1 MNSNRFRLSL
11 AALSIL
17 ALLARAVA
25 AEGAG
30 FELQAVK
37 AGRAVRVDGRLDEAE
52 WKDGARVGG
61 FVQFEPHRGEPA
73 REKTEAYVLYDDR
86 YLYVGFRCNDSEP
99 SRITAQL
106 NRRDSDLLT
115 DDAVL
120 VVIDTFHDSR
130 SAYFFATNPLGTQYD
145 GRVTDN
151 GRVVESTWDA
161 TWSAASSRFEGGWT
175 AEVGIPLVSLSFHP
189 GKSETWGLN
198 LGQTCRRLLET
209 SFWAGPLEDRFRISE
224 YGTLS
229 GLDLETA
236 QRRLEVIPY
245 ALGQFQEGVSSDY
258 AAGGYL
264 RFALTPEN
272 LLNATVNP
280 DFATVEADQEQVNLT
295 RFELSLPE
303 KRQFFLEG
311 SELYRQRIQTFYSR
325 RIADIRAGARILGR
339 SRGWQYSAL
348 GVASDPLPVEPDS
361 TDLESATYS
370 VFRLQKDILR
380 SSTVALTA
388 ADRLLGGVHR
398 GSVGLDSALY
408 FTRTFSFTGQL
419 IRSHGP
425 EDGGRWAFF
434 VRPSRD
440 TSTSHLHFR
449 YTHLGERFGDQVNAV
464 GFIRD
469 DDRREM
475 DSALTKQFWFRSGAL
490 ERIDYVSNYNVYW
503 SQTSVLRSWQIDQE
517 VGVDFRNRWRVE
529 LAHTSEF
536 KLFEKEFR
544 NHLNGVR
551 VGYNLRE
558 WQSVAADYQF
568 GRNFDSRFDLV
579 GVTFRRKLTKASS
592 IEYELE
598 ELWLD
603 PDPDGASTTIHVLR
617 AVHNFSRDLF
627 IKFFFQTN
635 SSIDRKNAQAVFVWR
650 YKPPFGTFQVAYQR
664 GTAAFGQRS
673 EQGNTLFVKLSYV
686 L

>member
-1 MNSNRFRLSL
+1 LV
-11 AALSIL
+11 L
-17 ALLARAVA
+17 ALPA
-25 AEGAG
+25 APAAAGGAS
-30 FELQAVK
+30 FELQAMR
-37 AGRAVRVDGRLDEAE
+37 AGRAVRVDGQLDEAE
-52 WKDGARVGG
+52 WKDASRVDG
-61 FVQFEPHRGEPA
+61 FTQFEPHRGEPA

-86 YLYVGFRCNDSEP
+86 YLYIGFRCHDSEP

-120 VVIDTFHDSR
+120 AVIDTFHDSR

-161 TWSAASSRFEGGWT
+161 DWNAASARFEGGWT
-175 AEVGIPLVSLSFHP
+175 AEIAIPLVSLRFHS

-198 LGQTCRRLLET
+198 LGRTCRRLLEV
-209 SFWAGPLEDRFRISE
+209 SFWAGPLEDRFRISQ

-229 GLDLETA
+229 GLDLESA
-236 QRRLEVIPY
+236 QRRLQVIPY
-245 ALGQFQEGVSSDY
+245 ALGQFQQDAASDY
-258 AAGGYL
+258 QAGGDL

-272 LLNATVNP
+272 LVNVTFNP

-325 RIADIRAGARILGR
+325 RIADIRAGAKILGR
-339 SRGWQYSAL
+339 NRGWQYAAL
-348 GVASDPLPVEPDS
+348 GVASDPLPVSGSPGA
-361 TDLESATYS
+361 ESATYS
-370 VFRLQKDILR
+370 VFRLQKDVLK
-380 SSTVALTA
+380 SSTVALMA
-388 ADRLLGGVHR
+388 GDRFLDGVHR
-398 GSVGLDSALY
+398 GSVGLDTALY
-408 FTRTFSFTGQL
+408 LTRTFGFTGQL

-425 EDGGRWAFF
+425 EEGGRWAFF

-440 TSTSHLHFR
+440 TSTSHVHFR
-449 YTHLGERFGDQVNAV
+449 YTHLGERFGDHVNAI

-475 DSALTKQFWFRSGAL
+475 DSAVTKDFWFRAGTL
-490 ERIDYVSNYNVYW
+490 EHVDYRSNYNIYW
-503 SQTSVLRSWQIDQE
+503 SQRNVLRSWQIDQE

-529 LAHTSEF
+529 IGHTSEF

-544 NHLNGVR
+544 NHVNGVR

-568 GRNFDSRFDLV
+568 GRNFDSRFDLI
-579 GVTFRRKLTKASS
+579 GVSFRRKLSDAFSV
-592 IEYELE
+592 EYQLDR
-598 ELWLD
+598 LRLD
-603 PDPDGASTTIHVLR
+603 PDPEGASTAIHVIR
-617 AVHNFSRDLF
+617 AVHNFTRDLF
-627 IKFFFQTN
+627 VKFFFQTN
-635 SSIDRKNAQAVFVWR
+635 TAIDRNNVQAVFVWR
-650 YKPPFGTFQVAYQR
+650 YKPPFGSFQLAYQR